1 MTSDDTRDIAITLRS
16 EVTSLR
22 VLVQELAE
30 EVRALREERIKDAG
44 GKAVL
49 LWLGG
54 VALAAAGGVGA
65 VAAKLLGFVVMPV
78 PK

>member
-1 MTSDDTRDIAITLRS
+1 MTTDDTRDIAITMRADVIMLKA
-16 EVTSLR
+16 
-22 VLVQELAE
+22 LVQELAE

-54 VALAAAGGVGA
+54 AALAAAGGVGA
-65 VAAKLLGFVVMPV
+65 LAAKLAGLITI
-78 PK
+78 KT

>member
-1 MTSDDTRDIAITLRS
+1 MMPDDTRDIAIALRS
-16 EVTSLR
+16 EVSTLK

-65 VAAKLLGFVVMPV
+65 VSAKLLGFVVV
-78 PK
+78 K

>member
-1 MTSDDTRDIAITLRS
+1 MTADDTRDIAITLRS
-16 EVTSLR
+16 EMTTLR
-22 VLVQELAE
+22 ALVQELAE
-30 EVRALREERIKDAG
+30 EVRALREERLKEAG

-54 VALAAAGGVGA
+54 VALAAAGGIGA
-65 VAAKLLGFVVMPV
+65 IAAKLTGWIVVA

>member
-1 MTSDDTRDIAITLRS
+1 MTADDTRDIAITLRS
-16 EVTSLR
+16 EVTALR
-22 VLVQELAE
+22 ILVQELAE

-49 LWLGG
+49 IWLGG
-54 VALAAAGGVGA
+54 VALAGAGGIGA
-65 VAAKLLGFVVMPV
+65 VAAKLAGWIVIT

>member
-49 LWLGG
+49 IWLGG

-65 VAAKLLGFVVMPV
+65 VSAKLLGWIVVS

>member
-1 MTSDDTRDIAITLRS
+1 MPDDTRDIAIALRS
-16 EVTSLR
+16 EVSTLKT
-22 VLVQELAE
+22 LVQELAE

-65 VAAKLLGFVVMPV
+65 VSAKVLGWVVI
-78 PK
+78 K

>member
-1 MTSDDTRDIAITLRS
+1 MTTDDTRDIAITLKAQVS
-16 EVTSLR
+16 TLTE
-22 VLVQELAE
+22 LVQELAE

-65 VAAKLLGFVVMPV
+65 VSAKFLGWVVV
-78 PK
+78 K

>member
-1 MTSDDTRDIAITLRS
+1 MTDDTRDIAITLRAQVITLT
-16 EVTSLR
+16 E
-22 VLVQELAE
+22 LVEELAR
-30 EVRALREERIKDAG
+30 EVKALREERIKEAG

-65 VAAKLLGFVVMPV
+65 ISAKLLGFVVV
-78 PK
+78 K

>member
-1 MTSDDTRDIAITLRS
+1 MMTADDTRDIAITLRA
-16 EVTSLR
+16 EVNSLSS
-22 VLVQELAE
+22 LVQELAE
-30 EVRALREERIKDAG
+30 EVRALREERIRDAG

-65 VAAKLLGFVVMPV
+65 VSAKLLGWVVI
-78 PK
+78 K

>member
-1 MTSDDTRDIAITLRS
+1 MTADDTRDIAITLRS
-16 EVTSLR
+16 EVTALR

-49 LWLGG
+49 VWLGG

-65 VAAKLLGFVVMPV
+65 VAAKLAGWIIVA

>member
-1 MTSDDTRDIAITLRS
+1 MTDDTRDIAIALRS
-16 EVTSLR
+16 EVFAMRT
-22 VLVQELAE
+22 LVQELAD
-30 EVRALREERIKDAG
+30 EVRALREERIKESG

-65 VAAKLLGFVVMPV
+65 VAAKLAGLIAV
-78 PK
+78 KA